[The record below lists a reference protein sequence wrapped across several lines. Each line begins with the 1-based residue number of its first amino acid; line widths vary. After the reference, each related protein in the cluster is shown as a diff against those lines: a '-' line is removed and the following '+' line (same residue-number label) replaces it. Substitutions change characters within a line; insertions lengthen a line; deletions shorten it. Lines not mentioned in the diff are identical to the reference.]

1 MSQPLLALTH
11 DWHRQR
17 AQLRSGRLRPPPLVA
32 SGIDVAAGQE
42 GRVVTLGGLAV
53 IFGVF
58 PASLAEFVDLARSR
72 LHLGQGQARELD
84 AVLNTR
90 IMAMWAWLPT
100 QRRDCYLE
108 LDRATGE
115 EHLWLMGP
123 GAGESIELILDDDH
137 DDLDAAFLDALVLNG
152 PGHWGGESGLAKLIE
167 RFGHQPLLVAAQV
180 ADLLDH
186 HPKDPSRALDFVRA
200 RWPALGSED
209 EAAWAPLADNEHP
222 WVAVQL
228 GRLAL
233 RLGHVRA
240 ARLLLRQGGQT
251 EVAPVAHFDLGQ
263 ACEVLGDLTTA
274 ESAFARYA
282 SARATDPD
290 AWRRLLLCRVRLG
303 HFTVAEETLKR
314 YRSVGGKDK
323 DLVER
328 FLSILVRSNL
338 RGQERARM
346 VGWLCARL
354 SETVP
359 RRLSIE
365 SVIEAASERHEQANQ
380 QVEVLHLVAL
390 VDQLRLDLR
399 ERLPLS
405 VTGGQLDDLVRVVLL
420 TLPLMASRRISPI
433 AVETDPQTAAERHV
447 GNAAALWAT
456 LHLGDDFA
464 LGSLSESPAVH
475 ELARF
480 AISGRTN
487 RE

>member
-1 MSQPLLALTH
+1 MSEPLLALTH

-17 AQLRSGRLRPPPLVA
+17 AQLRNGRLRPPPLVA
-32 SGIDVAAGQE
+32 AGIDVAVGNE
-42 GRVVTLGGLAV
+42 GRLVTLGGLAV

-58 PASLAEFVDLARSR
+58 PASLEEFVDLARSR

-123 GAGESIELILDDDH
+123 GGMSEELDLAEPPE
-137 DDLDAAFLDALVLNG
+137 DLDAAFLDALVLNG
-152 PGHWGGESGLAKLIE
+152 PGHWGGESGLARLIE

-186 HPKDPSRALDFVRA
+186 QPKDPTRALELVQA
-200 RWPALGSED
+200 RWPALSSDD

-251 EVAPVAHFDLGQ
+251 DVAPVAHFDLGQ

-282 SARATDPD
+282 SARASDPD

-303 HFTVAEETLKR
+303 HFTIAEETLKR
-314 YRSVGGKDK
+314 YRGVGGKDK

-328 FLSILVRSNL
+328 FLAILVRATL
-338 RGQERARM
+338 RAQERARL
-346 VGWLCARL
+346 VGWMCARL
-354 SETVP
+354 SEAVP
-359 RRLSIE
+359 RRLSVDSLIE
-365 SVIEAASERHEQANQ
+365 EAIERRDHAHQ
-380 QVEVLHLVAL
+380 QVESLHLLAL
-390 VDQLRLDLR
+390 VDQLRLELR
-399 ERLPLS
+399 ERLPTS
-405 VTGGQLDDLVRVVLL
+405 ITGGQIDDLVRVVLL
-420 TLPLMASRRISPI
+420 TMPLLASRRISPI
-433 AVETDPQTAAERHV
+433 AVDANPIGTAQRQV

-464 LGSLSESPAVH
+464 LGGLSESPAVH
-475 ELARF
+475 ELARY
-480 AISGRTN
+480 AVEGRAG

>member
-1 MSQPLLALTH
+1 MSEPLLALTH

-32 SGIDVAAGQE
+32 SGIDVAMGPD
-42 GRVVTLGGLAV
+42 GRTVTLGGLAV

-58 PASLAEFVDLARSR
+58 PASLDEFVDLARSR

-108 LDRATGE
+108 LDRATGA

-123 GAGESIELILDDDH
+123 GAGESTEISLDDDH
-137 DDLDAAFLDALVLNG
+137 EDLDGAFLDALVLNG
-152 PGHWGGESGLAKLIE
+152 PGHWGGESGLARLVE

-186 HPKDPSRALDFVRA
+186 HPKDPTRALDFVQA
-200 RWPALGSED
+200 RWPALSADD
-209 EAAWAPLADNEHP
+209 ETAWAPLADNEHP
-222 WVAVQL
+222 WVSVQL

-251 EVAPVAHFDLGQ
+251 DVAPVAHFDLGQ

-314 YRSVGGKDK
+314 YRGVGGKDK

-328 FLSILVRSNL
+328 FLAILVRSNL
-338 RGQERARM
+338 RGQERARL

-354 SETVP
+354 HEAVP
-359 RRLSIE
+359 RRLSLDAL
-365 SVIEAASERHEQANQ
+365 IEAAVERREQANQ
-380 QVEVLHLVAL
+380 QVESLHLAAL
-390 VDQLRLDLR
+390 VDQVRLMLRA
-399 ERLPLS
+399 RLPVS
-405 VTGGQLDDLVRVVLL
+405 ITGGQLDDLVRVVLL
-420 TLPLMASRRISPI
+420 TLPLLASKRISPI
-433 AVETDPQTAAERHV
+433 AVEQDPQIAAERHV

-456 LHLGDDFA
+456 LHLGDDFG
-464 LGSLSESPAVH
+464 LGGLGDDPAIH
-475 ELARF
+475 DLARY
-480 AISGRTN
+480 AIEGRTN

>member
-32 SGIDVAAGQE
+32 SGVDVTGGSE
-42 GRVVTLGGLAV
+42 GRAVALGGLAV

-58 PASLAEFVDLARSR
+58 PASLDEYVELARSR

-100 QRRDCYLE
+100 LRRDCYLE

-123 GAGESIELILDDDH
+123 GAGESEEITLDGDH
-137 DDLDAAFLDALVLNG
+137 EALDAAFLDALVLNG
-152 PGHWGGESGLAKLIE
+152 PGHWGGESGLARLVE

-186 HPKDPSRALDFVRA
+186 QNKDPERALELVRA
-200 RWPALGSED
+200 RWPSLSPGD

-251 EVAPVAHFDLGQ
+251 DVAPVAHFDLGQ

-274 ESAFARYA
+274 EAAFARYA

-303 HFTVAEETLKR
+303 HFTIAEETLKR
-314 YRSVGGKDK
+314 YRGVGGKDQ

-328 FLSILVRSNL
+328 FLAILVRSNL
-338 RGQERARM
+338 RGQERARL
-346 VGWLCARL
+346 VGWMCARL
-354 SETVP
+354 WEAVP
-359 RRLSIE
+359 RRLSLESLIE
-365 SVIEAASERHEQANQ
+365 SAVERRDQAHQ
-380 QVEVLHLVAL
+380 QVESLHLAAL
-390 VDQLRLDLR
+390 IDRLRLELR
-399 ERLPLS
+399 DRLPTS
-405 VTGGQLDDLVRVVLL
+405 VTGGQLEDLVRVVLL
-420 TLPLMASRRISPI
+420 TLPLIASKRISAI
-433 AVETDPQTAAERHV
+433 AVEAEPLVAAERQV
-447 GNAAALWAT
+447 GNAVGLWAT

-464 LGSLSESPAVH
+464 LGNLADSPAVH
-475 ELARF
+475 ELARY
-480 AISGRTN
+480 AVEGRTGPA
-487 RE
+487 

>member
-1 MSQPLLALTH
+1 MSEPLLALNH

-32 SGIDVAAGQE
+32 SGIDVAVGPE

-58 PASLAEFVDLARSR
+58 PASLQEFIELARSR

-123 GAGESIELILDDDH
+123 GAGENTEISLDDDH

-152 PGHWGGESGLAKLIE
+152 PGHWGGENGLARLIE

-186 HPKDPSRALDFVRA
+186 HPKDPQRALDFVRA
-200 RWPALGSED
+200 RWPALGTDD
-209 EAAWAPLADNEHP
+209 EASWAPLADNEHP

-233 RLGHVRA
+233 RLGYVRA

-251 EVAPVAHFDLGQ
+251 DVAPVAHFDLGQ
-263 ACEVLGDLTTA
+263 ACEVLGDLSTA

-290 AWRRLLLCRVRLG
+290 AWRRLLLCRIRLG
-303 HFTVAEETLKR
+303 HFTIAEETLKR
-314 YRSVGGKDK
+314 YRGVGGKDK

-338 RGQERARM
+338 RGQERARL

-354 SETVP
+354 WETVP
-359 RRLSIE
+359 RRLSLE
-365 SVIEAASERHEQANQ
+365 SLVESAVERRAPANQ
-380 QVEVLHLVAL
+380 QVEILHLVAL
-390 VDQLRLDLR
+390 IDQLRLELR
-399 ERLPLS
+399 GRLPDS
-405 VTGGQLDDLVRVVLL
+405 ITSGQLDDLVRVVLL
-420 TLPLMASRRISPI
+420 TLPLMASNRIAPI
-433 AVETDPQTAAERHV
+433 AVESDPQSAAQRHV

-456 LHLGDDFA
+456 LHLGDDFG
-464 LGSLSESPAVH
+464 LGTLVDSLAVH
-475 ELARF
+475 ELARY
-480 AISGRTN
+480 AVEGRSI

>member
-32 SGIDVAAGQE
+32 SGVDVTGGSD
-42 GRVVTLGGLAV
+42 GRAVTLGGLAV

-58 PASLAEFVDLARSR
+58 PASLDEFVELARSR

-100 QRRDCYLE
+100 LRRDCYLE

-123 GAGESIELILDDDH
+123 GAGESDEIILTDDH
-137 DDLDAAFLDALVLNG
+137 EHLDAAFLDALVLNG
-152 PGHWGGESGLAKLIE
+152 PGHWGGESGLARLVE

-186 HPKDPSRALDFVRA
+186 QNKDPERALDLVRA
-200 RWPALGSED
+200 RWPALSPGD

-251 EVAPVAHFDLGQ
+251 DVAPVAHFDLGQ

-274 ESAFARYA
+274 EAAFARYA

-303 HFTVAEETLKR
+303 HFTIAEETLKR
-314 YRSVGGKDK
+314 YRGVGGKDQ

-328 FLSILVRSNL
+328 FLAILIRSNL
-338 RGQERARM
+338 RSQERARL
-346 VGWLCARL
+346 VGWICARL
-354 SETVP
+354 WEAVP
-359 RRLSIE
+359 RRLSLESLIE
-365 SVIEAASERHEQANQ
+365 TAVERRDQAHQ
-380 QVEVLHLVAL
+380 QVEILHLAAL
-390 VDQLRLDLR
+390 VDRLRLELR
-399 ERLPLS
+399 ARLPTS
-405 VTGGQLDDLVRVVLL
+405 ITGGQLEDLVRVVLL
-420 TLPLMASRRISPI
+420 TLPLIASKRVSPI
-433 AVETDPQTAAERHV
+433 AVEPEPLSAAQQQV
-447 GNAAALWAT
+447 GNAVGMWAT
-456 LHLGDDFA
+456 LHLGDDFG
-464 LGSLSESPAVH
+464 LGTLSESPAVL
-475 ELARF
+475 ELARY
-480 AISGRTN
+480 AVEGRSGPG
-487 RE
+487 

>member
-32 SGIDVAAGQE
+32 SGVDVTGGSD
-42 GRVVTLGGLAV
+42 GRAVTLGGLAV

-58 PASLAEFVDLARSR
+58 PASLDEFVELARSR

-100 QRRDCYLE
+100 LRRDCYLE

-123 GAGESIELILDDDH
+123 GAGESDEITLTDDH
-137 DDLDAAFLDALVLNG
+137 EHLDAAFLDALVLNG
-152 PGHWGGESGLAKLIE
+152 PGHWGGESGLARLVE

-186 HPKDPSRALDFVRA
+186 QNKDPERALDLVRA
-200 RWPALGSED
+200 RWPALSPGD

-251 EVAPVAHFDLGQ
+251 DVAPVAHFDLGQ

-274 ESAFARYA
+274 EAAFARYA

-303 HFTVAEETLKR
+303 HFTIAEETLKR
-314 YRSVGGKDK
+314 YRGVGGKDQ

-328 FLSILVRSNL
+328 FLAILIRSNL
-338 RGQERARM
+338 RSQERARL
-346 VGWLCARL
+346 VGWICARL
-354 SETVP
+354 WEAVP
-359 RRLSIE
+359 RRLSLESLIE
-365 SVIEAASERHEQANQ
+365 TAVERRDQAHQ
-380 QVEVLHLVAL
+380 QVEILHLAAL
-390 VDQLRLDLR
+390 VDRLRLELR
-399 ERLPLS
+399 ARLPTS
-405 VTGGQLDDLVRVVLL
+405 ITGGQLEDLVRVVLL
-420 TLPLMASRRISPI
+420 TLPLIASKRVSPI
-433 AVETDPQTAAERHV
+433 AVEPEPLSAAQQQV
-447 GNAAALWAT
+447 GNAVGMWAT
-456 LHLGDDFA
+456 LHLGDDFG
-464 LGSLSESPAVH
+464 LGTLSESPAVL
-475 ELARF
+475 ELARY
-480 AISGRTN
+480 AVEGRSGPG
-487 RE
+487 